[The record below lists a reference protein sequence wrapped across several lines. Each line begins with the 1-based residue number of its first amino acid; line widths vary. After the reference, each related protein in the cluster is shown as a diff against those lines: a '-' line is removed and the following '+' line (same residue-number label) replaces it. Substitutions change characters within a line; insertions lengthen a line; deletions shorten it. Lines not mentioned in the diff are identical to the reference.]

1 EFATNTTQF
10 NDDYLDILADT
21 LHRQRDIFMAHLNY
35 MIYMTKLMTGN
46 CWKHGTTSRNTRKTP
61 TGSWVRLRHYMG
73 LSLTMAQWK
82 IDP

>member
-46 CWKHGTTSRNTRKTP
+46 CWHSLDNRPNTNGAIPRS
-61 TGSWVRLRHYMG
+61 TGHCIL
-73 LSLTMAQWK
+73 L
-82 IDP
+82 